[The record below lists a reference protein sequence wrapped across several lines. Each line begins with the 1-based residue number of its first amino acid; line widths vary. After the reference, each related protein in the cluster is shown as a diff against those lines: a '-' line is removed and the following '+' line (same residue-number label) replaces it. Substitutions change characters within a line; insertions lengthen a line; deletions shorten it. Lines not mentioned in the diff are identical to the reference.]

1 MKIKMP
7 LRKII
12 LALIPILAI
21 AGALAVYSIL
31 PKDNQILLEG
41 SVEIAS
47 TTCFA
52 QVGGKVASVLVQ
64 PGQSVGQGE
73 VLAILDDSTVDDQ
86 VALLRQT
93 LAIKE
98 AQLQQLQAP
107 LNMDAQQAARR
118 AAQANVSLW
127 EENLAQARSQ
137 LRTAQQALAEQQ
149 TLYDAGAIALVELR
163 QYEQAVE
170 SAESQVVTTQ
180 AQLSAAR
187 NSVQAI
193 ALPIADEQAIAVA
206 QADLDLIQLQIDQLE
221 QSREN
226 YHIRAAVDGVV
237 ISMSLEAGTT
247 VAAGQGVF
255 QLSSENRQYAVFY
268 LPQDYLPQVA
278 FGDELSLF
286 FQGSQKEAARGKV
299 TYIDLQAV
307 YPPDDYENDSNRNQR
322 SVKIKVELID
332 SRQFAVGQSLFLRLT
347 SEQE

>member
-1 MKIKMP
+1 M
-7 LRKII
+7 
-12 LALIPILAI
+12 
-21 AGALAVYSIL
+21 
-31 PKDNQILLEG
+31 
-41 SVEIAS
+41 
-47 TTCFA
+47 
-52 QVGGKVASVLVQ
+52 ASVLVQ

-127 EENLAQARSQ
+127 EENLAQAQSQ

-149 TLYDAGAIALVELR
+149 TLYDAGAIALIELR

-237 ISMSLEAGTT
+237 ISTSLEAGTT

-268 LPQDYLPQVA
+268 LPQDYLPQVT

-286 FQGSQKEAARGKV
+286 FQGSQKEAAHGKV

-332 SRQFAVGQSLFLRLT
+332 GGQFAVGQSLFLRLT